1 MTGGEYGKI
10 FKRVWGD
17 ADFKALTCQQQ
28 LLYLKLVSQT
38 DISLAGV
45 LTLATIR
52 WRGRRPA
59 SQTRTSL
66 EPWQS

>member
-28 LLYLKLVSQT
+28 LLYLKLVS
-38 DISLAGV
+38 
-45 LTLATIR
+45 
-52 WRGRRPA
+52 
-59 SQTRTSL
+59 
-66 EPWQS
+66 